1 MRTILKLKY
10 LNRHV
15 TYNHFKME
23 SLQDV
28 FKIMQPNCWMVSV
41 DLNNA
46 LCSVLIQ
53 KNHLKI
59 SMARKNV

>member
-28 FKIMQPNCWMVSV
+28 FKIIQPNCWMVSV